1 MRGIGI
7 GGLVRR
13 IIDHIA
19 GCGSR
24 PGVFVIID
32 RLTLKKGDVDRAV
45 RHRIG
50 SVVEGDGGDVAREK
64 LVSDR
69 DIAFNDLSRRSGD
82 FLPFDRHLVLDR

>member
-1 MRGIGI
+1 MNKNRFESCSMILTGILFFI
-7 GGLVRR
+7 L
-13 IIDHIA
+13 
-19 GCGSR
+19 
-24 PGVFVIID
+24 GVFVIID

-50 SVVEGDGGDVAREK
+50 SAVEGDGGDVAREK